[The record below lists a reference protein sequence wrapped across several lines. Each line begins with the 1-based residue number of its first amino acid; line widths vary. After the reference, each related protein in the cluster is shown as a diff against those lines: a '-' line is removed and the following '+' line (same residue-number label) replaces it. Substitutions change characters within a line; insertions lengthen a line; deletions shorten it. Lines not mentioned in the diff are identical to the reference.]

1 VVRAGEIPPVVPSAA
16 ERMAGGR
23 AGVTH
28 LRGSRFLNA
37 PLKLS
42 PADLKAAL
50 VHEASALGFDCVGV
64 TDPGAIADAAKHFRS
79 FLDAGAHGDM
89 DWLAAH
95 PERRAD
101 PRVLWADVRSVIM
114 LGVNYGPDENPLAI
128 LAQRT
133 RGAISVYAQGDD
145 YHDLIKK
152 RLKALARWLV
162 ATSGAEVKVFVDTAA
177 VMEKPLAQAA
187 GLGWQG
193 KHTNLVSREFGSW
206 LFLGAIFTTS
216 DLPRDDAEADHCGSC
231 QACLDI
237 CPTAAFPA
245 PYKLDAR
252 RCISYLTIENKGPI
266 PHEFRKAIGN
276 RIYGCDDCLAVCPW
290 NKFAQAGREAKLAAR
305 DELRAPDLAELARL
319 DDAAFRARFTKSPV
333 KRIGRDRFIRNVL
346 IAIGN
351 SNDKGFA
358 VEAERLADDDSALVR
373 GAAAWALSQLIEP
386 EEFTARAA
394 KALNSEADAG
404 VRAEWLLADASAD
417 SSS

>member
-1 VVRAGEIPPVVPSAA
+1 
-16 ERMAGGR
+16 MAGGR
-23 AGVTH
+23 AGLTH
-28 LRGSRFLNA
+28 LRGSRLLNEH
-37 PLKLS
+37 LKLS
-42 PADLKAAL
+42 PADLKTAL
-50 VHEASALGFDCVGV
+50 ADEARALGFDCVGV
-64 TDPGAIADAAKHFRS
+64 TDPDATADAAKHFRA

-89 DWLAAH
+89 DWLAAT

-101 PRVLWADVRSVIM
+101 PRVLWPGVRSVIM
-114 LGVNYGPDENPLAI
+114 LGVNYGPDENPLDI
-128 LAQRT
+128 LEQRT

-145 YHDLIKK
+145 YHELIKK

-162 ATSGAEVKVFVDTAA
+162 ATSGGEVKVFVDTAA

-193 KHTNLVSREFGSW
+193 KHTNLVSRDYGSW
-206 LFLGAIFTTS
+206 LFLGAIFTTL
-216 DLPRDDAEADHCGSC
+216 DLPRDDPDTDHCGSC

-252 RCISYLTIENKGPI
+252 RCISYLTIESKGPI

-290 NKFAQAGREAKLAAR
+290 NKFAQAGREAKLAPR
-305 DELRAPDLAELARL
+305 DELRAASLADLARL
-319 DDAAFRARFTKSPV
+319 DDAAFRALFAKSPV

-351 SNDKGFA
+351 SRDQA
-358 VEAERLADDDSALVR
+358 LAIEADRLLDDQSPLVR
-373 GAAAWALSQLIEP
+373 GAAVWALSQLVGREA
-386 EEFTARAA
+386 FAALAKRA
-394 KALNSEADAG
+394 LDSEVDSG
-404 VRAEWLLADASAD
+404 VRAEWTL
-417 SSS
+417 

>member
-1 VVRAGEIPPVVPSAA
+1 VKS
-16 ERMAGGR
+16 
-23 AGVTH
+23 
-28 LRGSRFLNA
+28 LLNES
-37 PLKLS
+37 LTN
-42 PADLKAAL
+42 
-50 VHEASALGFDCVGV
+50 EAHSLGFDAIGV
-64 TDPGAIADAAKHFRS
+64 TDPAGIADAGRHFRE
-79 FLDAGAHGDM
+79 FLDAGAYGDM
-89 DWLAAH
+89 DWLAAN

-101 PRVLWADVRSVIM
+101 PRVLWGGVRSVIM

-128 LAQRT
+128 LEQRT

-152 RLKALARWLV
+152 RLKTLARWLV
-162 ATSGAEVKVFVDTAA
+162 ATSGCEVKVFVDTAA

-206 LFLGAIFTTS
+206 LFLGAIFTTL
-216 DLPRDDAEADHCGSC
+216 DLPRDGADTDHCGSC

-237 CPTAAFPA
+237 CPTSAFPA

-252 RCISYLTIENKGPI
+252 RCISYLTIESKGAI

-290 NKFAQAGREAKLAAR
+290 NKFAQAGRETKLAAR
-305 DELRAPDLAELARL
+305 DELRAPTLADLAGL
-319 DDAAFRARFTKSPV
+319 DDAGFRARFTKSPV

-351 SNDKGFA
+351 SNDGALA
-358 VEAERLADDDSALVR
+358 VAAKRLLDDDSPLVR
-373 GAAAWALSQLIEP
+373 GAAVWALSQLMGR
-386 EEFTARAA
+386 EEFEGLAA
-394 KALNSEADAG
+394 LALNAEPDET
-404 VRAEWLLADASAD
+404 VRAEWYHA
-417 SSS
+417 

>member
-1 VVRAGEIPPVVPSAA
+1 MTLS
-16 ERMAGGR
+16 
-23 AGVTH
+23 
-28 LRGSRFLNA
+28 
-37 PLKLS
+37 LKE
-42 PADLKAAL
+42 AL
-50 VHEASALGFDCVGV
+50 AHQALALGFDCIGV
-64 TDPGAIADAAKHFRS
+64 ADPAAIVDAARYFRR
-79 FLDAGAHGDM
+79 FLESGAHGDM
-89 DWLAAH
+89 DWLAAS

-101 PRVLWADVRSVIM
+101 PRVLWPDVRSVIM

-128 LAQRT
+128 LEQRT

-145 YHDLIKK
+145 YHDVIKK

-162 ATSGAEVKVFVDTAA
+162 ATSGGEVKVFVDTAA

-206 LFLGAIFTTS
+206 LFLGAIFTTL
-216 DLPRDDAEADHCGSC
+216 DLPRDEADADHCGSC

-237 CPTAAFPA
+237 CPTSAFPA

-252 RCISYLTIENKGPI
+252 RCISYLTIESKGPI

-290 NKFAQAGREAKLAAR
+290 NKFAQTGREAKLAAR
-305 DELRAPDLAELARL
+305 EDLRAPLLADLARL
-319 DDAAFRARFTKSPV
+319 DDAGFRALFAKSPV

-351 SNDKGFA
+351 SGDRALTVK
-358 VEAERLADDDSALVR
+358 VRSLLDDESPLVR
-373 GAAAWALSQLIEP
+373 GAAVCALSQLIGR
-386 EEFTARAA
+386 EEFEAHA
-394 KALNSEADAG
+394 ADAINAEPDEA
-404 VRAEWLLADASAD
+404 VRMEWQGPGANA
-417 SSS
+417 